1 MNHRIEDL
9 HMLWPVHWQWEFDWA
24 VQSGAVSIAL
34 EVNNGRS
41 CLVANFQTVSVT
53 REMKVR

>member
-1 MNHRIEDL
+1 
-9 HMLWPVHWQWEFDWA
+9 MLWPVHWQWEFDWA